1 MSCFVMERDRLLLTQ
16 YQESFVYFVHIKVQQ
31 HQISGITRSVSK
43 KKETEKKLVFRW
55 DLNP

>member
-1 MSCFVMERDRLLLTQ
+1 MERDRLLLTQ

-55 DLNP
+55 I